1 MYISII
7 KMEEEFLKE
16 NVEQKEEGISP
27 KQNRVNYGKL
37 FRKIANIPA
46 TQHCQTLKQ
55 RQKETDL

>member
-27 KQNRVNYGKL
+27 K
-37 FRKIANIPA
+37 
-46 TQHCQTLKQ
+46 
-55 RQKETDL
+55 